1 VIISDE
7 LRFAFIHVPK
17 CAGSSIRLHLKAS
30 AIDSYKGAFGDK
42 GFHEQL
48 GCVIHYAHIP
58 LIYLR
63 EHFRDAF
70 DKVDQYSS
78 YAIVRDP
85 RARFV
90 SAVLQRMREFK
101 EIPHSRISRK
111 VIVANA
117 LEAVDWLSQRR
128 FFADLE
134 YIHFA
139 PQSWFL
145 ALDGRQI
152 VKNLFSIDRA
162 DELARVL
169 ALRYGITVV
178 NPGTRKNV
186 SRIVGSPLLR
196 RMQAALMPIYR
207 PLLSERASKSAVRA
221 MIALK
226 VLVPAEKLYDAVLQ
240 DKDIAAFVASY
251 YADDFALV
259 RSAELQRNAEER
271 PSTPVALHSRSS
283 GETSQRLTL

>member
-7 LRFAFIHVPK
+7 LRFAFVHVPK
-17 CAGSSIRLHLKAS
+17 CAGSSIRRHLKAN
-30 AIDSYKGAFGDK
+30 AIDSYKDAFGK
-42 GFHEQL
+42 PGFHEQI
-48 GCVIHYAHIP
+48 GAVIHYSHIP
-58 LIYLR
+58 LYYLR
-63 EHFRDAF
+63 EYFREAF

-85 RARFV
+85 RVRFV
-90 SAVLQRMREFK
+90 SAVLQRMRTFK
-101 EIPHSRISRK
+101 LIPHSHISRK

-117 LEAVDWLSQRR
+117 LETIDWLSQHRI
-128 FFADLE
+128 FADYE

-152 VKNLFSIDRA
+152 VKNPFSIDRA
-162 DELARVL
+162 DELLRVL
-169 ALRYGITVV
+169 SLQYGITIID
-178 NPGTRKNV
+178 PGTRKNV

-207 PLLSERASKSAVRA
+207 PLLSERTSKSAVRA
-221 MIALK
+221 MIALGII
-226 VLVPAEKLYDAVLQ
+226 VPAEKLYDSVLQ
-240 DKDIAAFVASY
+240 DKDIAAFITSY

-259 RSAELQRNAEER
+259 RSTELQRKAEGR
-271 PSTPVALHSRSS
+271 QSTPVALHSRSS
-283 GETSQRLTL
+283 ATIE